1 MLRRIHA
8 EMLRHALGLE
18 FSPRALDEIIAAS
31 VKQDAFWTG
40 QIGHDEYHFD
50 NNAFE
55 KSLVFIEDQRALI
68 APALENGDVETA
80 WRAFGKLTHTAQDFY
95 SHSNYV
101 DLWLSIQPDGMKP
114 TPPEIEPLDD
124 GLISSAALRSGRIY
138 YPLEALTFFHPLK
151 KWIVPML
158 PRDSHAWM
166 NLDSAERG
174 PLFEYALQAAIK
186 RTRYEFEV
194 TTRNFSPSLSAL
206 FRDLQNNHAA

>member
-8 EMLRHALGLE
+8 EMLRSAVGSE
-18 FSPRALDEIIAAS
+18 FGPRALDAIIAS
-31 VKQDAFWTG
+31 NLGQDDFLTG
-40 QIGHDEYHFD
+40 QIGHEEYHFD

-55 KSLVFIEDQRALI
+55 KSRAFLEDQRALI

-101 DLWLSIQPDGMKP
+101 DLWLSFQPDGLKP
-114 TPPEIEPLDD
+114 APSEIEPLDD
-124 GLISSAALRSGRIY
+124 VLIESPALRSGRIY
-138 YPLEALTFFHPLK
+138 YPLEALAFVRPLRK
-151 KWIVPML
+151 LVIPFL

-174 PLFEYALQAAIK
+174 PLFEYALRAATK
-186 RTRYEFEV
+186 RTRYEFDA
-194 TTRNFSPSLSAL
+194 TTRSFSPGLLAL
-206 FRDLQNNHAA
+206 FRDLSSDHAA

>member
-8 EMLRHALGLE
+8 ELLRSAVGSE

-50 NNAFE
+50 NNAFD
-55 KSLVFIEDQRALI
+55 KSRAFIEDQRALI
-68 APALENGDVETA
+68 APALENGDIETA

-101 DLWLSIQPDGMKP
+101 DLWLSFQSDGLKP
-114 TPPEIEPLDD
+114 APSEIDPLDD
-124 GLISSAALRSGRIY
+124 VLVSSPTLRSGKIY
-138 YPLEALTFFHPLK
+138 YPLEALAFVPVLK
-151 KWIVPML
+151 KLVIPLL

-166 NLDSAERG
+166 NLDSAGRG
-174 PLFEYALQAAIK
+174 PLFEYAFSAAIK
-186 RTRYEFEV
+186 RTCYEFDV
-194 TTRNFSPSLSAL
+194 TTRNFSPGLLAL
-206 FRDLQNNHAA
+206 FRDLSSDHAA

>member
-8 EMLRHALGLE
+8 ELLRSAVGSE

-50 NNAFE
+50 NNAFD
-55 KSLVFIEDQRALI
+55 KSRAFIEDQRALI

-80 WRAFGKLTHTAQDFY
+80 WRALGKLTHTAQDFY

-101 DLWLSIQPDGMKP
+101 DLWLSFQSDGLKP
-114 TPPEIEPLDD
+114 APSEIDLLDD
-124 GLISSAALRSGRIY
+124 VLVSSPTLRSGKIY
-138 YPLEALTFFHPLK
+138 YPLEALAFVPLLK
-151 KWIVPML
+151 NLVIPLL

-166 NLDSAERG
+166 NLDSAGRG
-174 PLFEYALQAAIK
+174 PLFEYAFNAAIK
-186 RTRYEFEV
+186 RTRCEFEI
-194 TTRNFSPSLSAL
+194 TTRNFSPGLLAL
-206 FRDLQNNHAA
+206 FRDLSTDHAQ